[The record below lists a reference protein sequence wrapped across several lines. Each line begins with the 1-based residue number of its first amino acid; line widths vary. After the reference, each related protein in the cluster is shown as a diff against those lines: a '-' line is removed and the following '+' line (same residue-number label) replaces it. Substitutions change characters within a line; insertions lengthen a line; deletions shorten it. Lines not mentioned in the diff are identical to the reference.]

1 VISNARFEAG
11 DLASLDLDELNR
23 LHHVIYLEA
32 TAVHAQ
38 MMDGQRPIIPVL
50 GDRWRE
56 LDARHNAYAA
66 EMAEVDDEIN
76 RREKEARRCPN
87 AGPAS

>member
-1 VISNARFEAG
+1 MISEERFEAG
-11 DLASLDLDELNR
+11 DLASLDLDALYR
-23 LHHVIYLEA
+23 LHHAIYLEA
-32 TAVHAQ
+32 TAIHEQ

-66 EMAEVDDEIN
+66 EMAEVDDEIT
-76 RREKEARRCPN
+76 RREEEAQRCPN

>member
-1 VISNARFEAG
+1 VISEARFEAG
-11 DLASLDLDELNR
+11 DLASLDVDELNR
-23 LHHVIYLEA
+23 LHHAIYLEA
-32 TAVHAQ
+32 KAIHEQ

-50 GDRWRE
+50 SDRWCE

-66 EMAEVDDEIN
+66 EMAEVDDEIT

-87 AGPAS
+87 RDHAS